1 MRDVVRSSADLDG
14 VARCL
19 SPLPP
24 IAAKTA
30 PGAVATP
37 PSSTDRR
44 DRPYWTRRSVS
55 VESIAP
61 TCTEPNVVDDDLYRI
76 GTVARLTGISVE
88 CLRAWERRYGLAPA
102 ERAGRTRYYSH
113 AQLTRLTKIKALID
127 AGHPVSSLIELNDSQ
142 LDSRSRPVAS
152 VSIAISPHR
161 LPRVGLIGASL
172 VLLEQD
178 APDSNQVEVAQ
189 RWVAIDD
196 FLDARER
203 ERSHLDAIV
212 LQLPTLNF
220 ADLDRACAA
229 VPDARWIVVYR
240 FAERDAIKALEA
252 RGIPGFAWPIAWETL
267 MRACATPSPAA
278 ARAGR
283 AAPRRYSDHELVA
296 IASRARER
304 GRDAPRDI
312 VALINDLNAFADFAG
327 QRLLSDGDESFDYEQ
342 AREAVSYARAQ
353 LERVLAASIELHIES
368 RPISS

>member
-1 MRDVVRSSADLDG
+1 M
-14 VARCL
+14 
-19 SPLPP
+19 
-24 IAAKTA
+24 
-30 PGAVATP
+30 
-37 PSSTDRR
+37 
-44 DRPYWTRRSVS
+44 
-55 VESIAP
+55 
-61 TCTEPNVVDDDLYRI
+61 VDDDLYRI

-88 CLRAWERRYGLAPA
+88 CLRAWERRYGLAPP

-127 AGHPVSSLIELNDSQ
+127 AGHPVSSLIALSEAQ
-142 LDSRSRPVAS
+142 LDSRCRPALAGAS
-152 VSIAISPHR
+152 IPGSPHR

-178 APDSNQVEVAQ
+178 APDTNQVEIAQ

-252 RGIPGFAWPIAWETL
+252 RGIPGFAWPIAWEEL
-267 MRACATPSPAA
+267 MRACAMPSSSPAHA
-278 ARAGR
+278 AR

-353 LERVLAASIELHIES
+353 LERVLAASLELHVES
-368 RPISS
+368 RRVSN

>member
-1 MRDVVRSSADLDG
+1 M
-14 VARCL
+14 
-19 SPLPP
+19 
-24 IAAKTA
+24 
-30 PGAVATP
+30 
-37 PSSTDRR
+37 
-44 DRPYWTRRSVS
+44 
-55 VESIAP
+55 
-61 TCTEPNVVDDDLYRI
+61 VDDDLYRI

-113 AQLTRLTKIKALID
+113 AQLERLTKIKSLID
-127 AGHPVSSLIELNDSQ
+127 AGHPVSSLIELSDAQ
-142 LDSRSRPVAS
+142 LDSRSRPTRAAAS
-152 VSIAISPHR
+152 ALSPHR

-178 APDSNQVEVAQ
+178 APDSSAIEVAQ

-229 VPDARWIVVYR
+229 VPDCRWIVVYR
-240 FAERDAIKALEA
+240 FAERDAVKALES
-252 RGIPGFAWPIAWETL
+252 RGIPAFAWPVAWEELT
-267 MRACATPSPAA
+267 RACAMPAA
-278 ARAGR
+278 NATHAGR
-283 AAPRRYSDHELVA
+283 AAPRRFSDHELVA
-296 IASRARER
+296 IATRARQL

-327 QRLLSDGDESFDYEQ
+327 QRLLAEGDEAFDYEQ

-353 LERVLAASIELHIES
+353 LERVLATALEARTQPRSIS
-368 RPISS
+368 T